1 MADTYPVSQPE
12 REEQPAAASAPATA
26 GMAQRGSWWG
36 LVLGIALA
44 LILATFFV
52 GFVWLSLVPLEL
64 FILGISIAT
73 ALSPLVNLMCKKMN
87 RLEAILFIYLFG
99 LVLMAAVL
107 WLVIPALIAE
117 AQSLIKTVPGLI
129 DTAQQTL
136 NSYGFLS
143 NLNIINGLKSQIG
156 NVGKLIISLPV
167 GIFYSLFEIIVIV
180 FVSLYALAL
189 EPGIRDFYFSL
200 FPHSNRDRV
209 RYILAQTSSAMG
221 GYVRASFL
229 DGLAMG
235 AFAYGGFLIIGVDF
249 PLVLAVMTAVLELIP
264 TLGPLIAGALAAG
277 FALLQSPTKALIV
290 LVFFII
296 LQQLETHIL
305 VPNVMRT
312 QTEIS
317 PLAVVFALLV
327 GYEIGGLLGALAAIP
342 IAGMVKVTIGEFVAP
357 AVRQRTGAQEQHD
370 RPSEVEKREEEQEK
384 REDEQKQ
391 AEKGQRR

>member
-1 MADTYPVSQPE
+1 MVDTYPAPKSE
-12 REEQPAAASAPATA
+12 REGSSPGGPAPHGVGVARQA
-26 GMAQRGSWWG
+26 SWWW
-36 LVLGIALA
+36 LVLAVAVA
-44 LILATFFV
+44 LILAAFFV
-52 GFVWLSLVPLEL
+52 GFVWLSIVPLEL
-64 FILGISIAT
+64 FILGISVAT
-73 ALSPLVNLMCKKMN
+73 AIDPLVNFMCKKMS
-87 RLEAILFIYLFG
+87 RLLAILFIYLFAIV
-99 LVLMAAVL
+99 LVAAVM
-107 WLVIPALIAE
+107 WLVIPAMISE
-117 AQSLIKTVPGLI
+117 AQSLISTVPHLI

-136 NSYGFLS
+136 NRYGFLG

-156 NVGKLIISLPV
+156 NAAHLIITLPV
-167 GIFYSLFEIIVIV
+167 GIFYSFFEIIVIV

-189 EPGIRDFYFSL
+189 EPGIRNFYFSL
-200 FPHSNRDRV
+200 FPERQRERV
-209 RYILAQTSSAMG
+209 GYFLSQASKAMG

-235 AFAYGGFLIIGVDF
+235 VFAYGGFLIIGVDF
-249 PLVLAVMTAVLELIP
+249 PLVLAVMTALLELIP

-290 LVFFII
+290 LIFFII

-357 AVRQRTGAQEQHD
+357 AIRKRTGAEDQHQ
-370 RPSEVEKREEEQEK
+370 RPSEVGRREKIQEK
-384 REDEQKQ
+384 E
-391 AEKGQRR
+391 EKGDRK